1 MKIHLTLLALL
12 TATVAL
18 AQTIYPVT
26 IKHDAG
32 ETTLASRPTRVIS
45 LGDIHYEEL
54 LALGVQPVGYAHRF
68 SQPPTLGTKFSS
80 LGDLDKYTQG
90 KLPVYVGDLFTPSLE
105 AMLSLK
111 PDLIVSSQEGLHSS
125 LSKIAPTLTLQSRL
139 ADSWRSSLPALG
151 KAFGLEKRASEVVK
165 SIESRLR
172 LSREA
177 LRRITK
183 KTPRLTLIMLSG
195 QTAFF
200 ASNGYVIGKIFEDL
214 GFSITNPSGT
224 KFNAVGLAPL
234 SLEKIPSLET
244 DKIWVISNTDLLPD
258 SALRMTLEKS
268 QRGKVILF
276 NNNLRPLL
284 GPLSLPRFL
293 GEIQSRSLNS
303 SGF

>member
-1 MKIHLTLLALL
+1 MKFFLTALAL
-12 TATVAL
+12 TATIAL
-18 AQTIYPVT
+18 GQMVYPVT

-32 ETTLASRPTRVIS
+32 ETTITSRPTRVIA

-68 SQPPTLGTKFSS
+68 SQPPVLGTTFSS

-90 KLPVYVGDLFTPSLE
+90 KLPVYVGDLFTPSFE

-111 PDLIVSSQEGLHSS
+111 PDLIVSSQENLHSS
-125 LSKIAPTLTLQSRL
+125 LSKLAPTLTLQSRL

-151 KAFGLEKRASEVVK
+151 KAFQLEKRATEVVK
-165 SIESRLR
+165 GIESRLR

-177 LRRITK
+177 LKRITQK
-183 KTPRLTLIMLSG
+183 KPRLTLLMLSG

-200 ASNGYVIGKIFEDL
+200 ASSDYVIGKIFTDL
-214 GFSITNPSGT
+214 GFKLTNPSGT
-224 KFNAVGLAPL
+224 KFNAVGLAPM
-234 SLEKIPSLET
+234 SLEKIPGLET
-244 DKIWVISNTDLLPD
+244 DKIWVISNADLPTD
-258 SALRMTLEKS
+258 SALRQTLEKS
-268 QRGKVILF
+268 QRSKLVFF

-293 GEIQSRSLNS
+293 SEIQSRSLNN